1 MESCKEG
8 AAREGV
14 TAFVRRHRTAA
25 AVAAAAAVAGLA
37 VAYYF
42 ADLGSA
48 WMPKCPFRLLTGF
61 DCPACGSQRAL
72 HALVHG
78 RVAESLGHNPFLVI
92 SIPYFLLVA
101 YTTFWPQARERGLLR
116 YVQHPTVIYLYAAVF
131 ILWWIVRNTPL
142 WK

>member
-1 MESCKEG
+1 MDRSGGFRKGG
-8 AAREGV
+8 A
-14 TAFVRRHRTAA
+14 TAFVRRH
-25 AVAAAAAVAGLA
+25 AAAAAVFAVVAVVALA
-37 VAYYF
+37 AAYYF
-42 ADLGSA
+42 ADPYSV

-72 HALVHG
+72 QALVHG
-78 RVAESLGHNPFLVI
+78 RVAEALGHNPFLVI

-131 ILWWIVRNTPL
+131 ILWWIFRNTPY